1 MNLYDLYSSKK
12 INLTENPISASDV
25 EKQIIDE
32 NLHKWFKE
40 KWVRFGPDGKIRGDC
55 ARGDDSEGKPKCLPQ
70 SKAHSLGKKGRA
82 SAASRKRREDP
93 NPERRGAAI
102 NVNTKKKSNEDT
114 EYKPKSIYDQQNAEW
129 EQKTKNLPRK
139 NPKDLPQ
146 PSKLS
151 RIMGGEKISDVFMTQ
166 QDKEDKARRIRS
178 YAAPANPSS
187 SGRVTPAPSG
197 SITPS
202 KPSEP
207 VSRKR
212 SFTPPEK
219 SEPVATSR
227 SIGAAPTTIP
237 SNTVPSTPTPSS
249 ATNSK
254 QSWQDI
260 YNLNKQ
266 TIGKNPN
273 LIKIGQQ
280 LKLPN
285 GKIYTVGKGDN
296 LYNIARG
303 IYKGKLSEDFQ
314 FSPEQEKWI
323 GSGDKQNPYILARMP
338 GAKPPPE
345 YFSDPKNQKIA
356 QQIYQSQDLANKWQ
370 QFRQSGS
377 LTSNILSRV
386 PGVNKAAN
394 VIDVGAN
401 VVKGDFAA
409 AGKQALGMIPA
420 AKPINL
426 ALQQSDDLVGNVKK
440 GNYIDAT
447 GDALRTAA
455 VNKISNKLNLPNQIK
470 ETENTC
476 PQCGGVALD
485 NEILAEKKDACY
497 HKVKSRYKVWPSAY
511 ASGALVKCRKKGA
524 KNWGKSKTNEDT
536 NLYFNVTGTD
546 KKTLISEFKLQHNAK
561 GWYLNENSSSSLKL
575 DAVRAFGMPLSE
587 EELNP
592 IAYDGTA
599 ATIGTDKGKSPV
611 GSIPKSQRINKRRG
625 KV

>member
-1 MNLYDLYSSKK
+1 
-12 INLTENPISASDV
+12 
-25 EKQIIDE
+25 
-32 NLHKWFKE
+32 
-40 KWVRFGPDGKIRGDC
+40 
-55 ARGDDSEGKPKCLPQ
+55 
-70 SKAHSLGKKGRA
+70 
-82 SAASRKRREDP
+82 
-93 NPERRGAAI
+93 
-102 NVNTKKKSNEDT
+102 
-114 EYKPKSIYDQQNAEW
+114 
-129 EQKTKNLPRK
+129 
-139 NPKDLPQ
+139 
-146 PSKLS
+146 
-151 RIMGGEKISDVFMTQ
+151 
-166 QDKEDKARRIRS
+166 
-178 YAAPANPSS
+178 
-187 SGRVTPAPSG
+187 
-197 SITPS
+197 
-202 KPSEP
+202 
-207 VSRKR
+207 
-212 SFTPPEK
+212 
-219 SEPVATSR
+219 
-227 SIGAAPTTIP
+227 
-237 SNTVPSTPTPSS
+237 
-249 ATNSK
+249 
-254 QSWQDI
+254 
-260 YNLNKQ
+260 
-266 TIGKNPN
+266 
-273 LIKIGQQ
+273 
-280 LKLPN
+280 
-285 GKIYTVGKGDN
+285 
-296 LYNIARG
+296 
-303 IYKGKLSEDFQ
+303 
-314 FSPEQEKWI
+314 
-323 GSGDKQNPYILARMP
+323 MP

-394 VIDVGAN
+394 VIDIGAN

-426 ALQQSDDLVGNVKK
+426 ALQQSDDLIGNIKK
-440 GNYIDAT
+440 GNYIGAT

-485 NEILAEKKDACY
+485 DKILAEKKDACY

-536 NLYFNVTGTD
+536 NLYFNVVGTD
-546 KKTLISEFKLQHNAK
+546 KKTLISEFKLQHNAR
-561 GWYLNENSSSSLKL
+561 GWYLNENSPSSLKL

-599 ATIGTDKGKSPV
+599 ATIGTDNGKSPV
-611 GSIPKSQRINKRRG
+611 GSIPKSQHINKRRG